1 MAKGFP
7 FKINTLLDD
16 IRTALKSSH
25 HLETTASIPNAG
37 HLNTKKSY
45 SAELSRDPARPENIS
60 FNADYQHTH
69 QTALGIEIKPHNQSG
84 RGPDGNN
91 TPPHEDTP
99 TDGDPVSLLNGEELL
114 AIEDGTL
121 PGLPA
126 FTWRRFYRSTAAGI
140 NGPLGHGWTHSLA
153 HTLTFHGDTVEW
165 RDDEHRTTVFPLPDE
180 SAPHILNLTGRASL
194 SLARVNGLPLRD
206 GYALSRGN
214 GLEYIFIRDGDT
226 ARLSV
231 IQDRYGNLL
240 HVGYDP
246 SGRLASLSNSAG
258 WRLAFVY
265 ASATAPL
272 ISEVRRQFNL
282 NNGEGWQTEHILA
295 RYSYSDSDSDSGQLI
310 SVRNVSDETEHYRY
324 RLDNVITSR
333 QLAGGAEFHWEWED
347 AGGQVRCTRQYGN
360 FAQLDTRYAYD
371 SAARRVTLTR
381 ADGSQQTHEHNE
393 AGLQTLEVSASGAQ
407 KRWRYND
414 AGLCT
419 AFTNGES
426 ETTRYF
432 YSDTGELALV
442 TLPDGQSVRY
452 TWLNGAVVRKQQ
464 GHGRDAQ
471 VWQYRRNAG
480 GDITEAITPEGL
492 RTRWQYS
499 PQGCITQVILPD
511 GDVRRFRYDALGRC
525 ESETRRSGTRQYTY
539 HGSCVHPATVQD
551 EYGSLTRYEYD
562 AAGRLLSLTHPDGTA
577 AHWRYNAWGK
587 VTRHQDEAG
596 RVTHYDYDAP
606 LHLLTRKRLP
616 DGTSLQYRYDNVH
629 LQVSEIIN
637 QKGESHRLRYQADG
651 LLREEIRFD
660 GVKTQWSYD
669 RAGRLKEKREYGN
682 DHSAPPWVTAYDY
695 APGGHLVCTTLPD
708 GETLH
713 RRYDACGRMTEAGD
727 DTSSLTWQY
736 DRFGRLTAEYQ
747 ERVTTRYRYDELGR
761 LSGVMQPDGQWQQ
774 FSYDAG
780 RLTQLHLGGT
790 LLARWQYDGKT
801 RLSAW
806 QQGNG
811 LLHQYR
817 YDSRGRRTLHRQ
829 TLHDAVRRTQA
840 FQYSPDG
847 RLTDISGDDPRR
859 YHYDDAGRLLQA
871 ELPHQRPEGQP
882 EEGFTW
888 DTTGNRVRH
897 PHQAQQDVTGNRLL
911 KYVGT
916 RMTFDRFGRLTE
928 QHGFR
933 GVTRHHY
940 DCRHRL
946 VRSELPDGQQ
956 VTYTYDVLNRRT
968 SKTAHGETRYF
979 FWHGTRLSGEMLSGR
994 RDYRGYIYHP
1004 GSWTPLA
1011 QTHHHALMQTPQ
1023 VWWYGT
1029 DTTGAPVELTDTA
1042 GETVWRAQRLA
1053 WGNLTDEAW
1062 LAEGADNCLRLPG
1075 QYEDRETGLF
1085 YNLHRYYDPRH
1096 GRYITP
1102 DPLGLAAGLNG
1113 YAYADG
1119 DPISKVDPLGLFDLD
1134 SDGLETY
1141 YRTMSQEHYQF
1152 LIENDELLPTSET
1165 FISPTQSFSEGYS
1178 GVLVMFKLS
1187 PGTTK
1192 SLESIGVRDHSRVTR
1207 MYADMPYIEDVKKQ
1221 EGLWK
1226 DKYAYFKGEDRQINI
1241 GLGTGRALDIFN
1253 INIKLFSTI
1262 QTVNK

>member
-1 MAKGFP
+1 
-7 FKINTLLDD
+7 
-16 IRTALKSSH
+16 
-25 HLETTASIPNAG
+25 
-37 HLNTKKSY
+37 
-45 SAELSRDPARPENIS
+45 
-60 FNADYQHTH
+60 
-69 QTALGIEIKPHNQSG
+69 
-84 RGPDGNN
+84 
-91 TPPHEDTP
+91 
-99 TDGDPVSLLNGEELL
+99 
-114 AIEDGTL
+114 
-121 PGLPA
+121 
-126 FTWRRFYRSTAAGI
+126 
-140 NGPLGHGWTHSLA
+140 
-153 HTLTFHGDTVEW
+153 
-165 RDDEHRTTVFPLPDE
+165 
-180 SAPHILNLTGRASL
+180 
-194 SLARVNGLPLRD
+194 
-206 GYALSRGN
+206 
-214 GLEYIFIRDGDT
+214 
-226 ARLSV
+226 
-231 IQDRYGNLL
+231 
-240 HVGYDP
+240 
-246 SGRLASLSNSAG
+246 
-258 WRLAFVY
+258 
-265 ASATAPL
+265 
-272 ISEVRRQFNL
+272 
-282 NNGEGWQTEHILA
+282 
-295 RYSYSDSDSDSGQLI
+295 
-310 SVRNVSDETEHYRY
+310 
-324 RLDNVITSR
+324 
-333 QLAGGAEFHWEWED
+333 
-347 AGGQVRCTRQYGN
+347 
-360 FAQLDTRYAYD
+360 
-371 SAARRVTLTR
+371 
-381 ADGSQQTHEHNE
+381 
-393 AGLQTLEVSASGAQ
+393 
-407 KRWRYND
+407 
-414 AGLCT
+414 
-419 AFTNGES
+419 
-426 ETTRYF
+426 
-432 YSDTGELALV
+432 
-442 TLPDGQSVRY
+442 
-452 TWLNGAVVRKQQ
+452 
-464 GHGRDAQ
+464 
-471 VWQYRRNAG
+471 
-480 GDITEAITPEGL
+480 
-492 RTRWQYS
+492 
-499 PQGCITQVILPD
+499 
-511 GDVRRFRYDALGRC
+511 
-525 ESETRRSGTRQYTY
+525 
-539 HGSCVHPATVQD
+539 
-551 EYGSLTRYEYD
+551 
-562 AAGRLLSLTHPDGTA
+562 
-577 AHWRYNAWGK
+577 
-587 VTRHQDEAG
+587 
-596 RVTHYDYDAP
+596 
-606 LHLLTRKRLP
+606 
-616 DGTSLQYRYDNVH
+616 
-629 LQVSEIIN
+629 
-637 QKGESHRLRYQADG
+637 
-651 LLREEIRFD
+651 
-660 GVKTQWSYD
+660 
-669 RAGRLKEKREYGN
+669 LKEKREYGN

-888 DTTGNRVRH
+888 DTTGNRVWH

-1062 LAEGADNCLRLPG
+1062 L
-1075 QYEDRETGLF
+1075 
-1085 YNLHRYYDPRH
+1085 
-1096 GRYITP
+1096 
-1102 DPLGLAAGLNG
+1102 
-1113 YAYADG
+1113 
-1119 DPISKVDPLGLFDLD
+1119 
-1134 SDGLETY
+1134 
-1141 YRTMSQEHYQF
+1141 
-1152 LIENDELLPTSET
+1152 
-1165 FISPTQSFSEGYS
+1165 
-1178 GVLVMFKLS
+1178 
-1187 PGTTK
+1187 
-1192 SLESIGVRDHSRVTR
+1192 
-1207 MYADMPYIEDVKKQ
+1207 
-1221 EGLWK
+1221 
-1226 DKYAYFKGEDRQINI
+1226 
-1241 GLGTGRALDIFN
+1241 
-1253 INIKLFSTI
+1253 
-1262 QTVNK
+1262 